1 MQRQGGWSQCGPVK
15 YWEKDFSWRNMS
27 NKIGWNSKR
36 LWCHMK
42 SLSDYILEGPD
53 CLCFTLSL
61 LICHIIL
68 QNNILCLFSQGQQEA
83 NKRLFIIYSAPGP
96 GDICP
101 STRHRHTHMHREIWI
116 AEQIPG
122 LWYFLTNSAISCCT
136 QESDPVCTN
145 SSASAW
151 YSTSQQFIASPPPGY
166 SSHPGPPALAP
177 SPNLWPDF
185 CGAFQNI
192 RDSLTHVGLSF
203 REAESPGS
211 PWSPSPWRF
220 LSLASSHPATSPC
233 PTPCASQTWVR
244 WE

>member
-1 MQRQGGWSQCGPVK
+1 MPH
-15 YWEKDFSWRNMS
+15 EN
-27 NKIGWNSKR
+27 
-36 LWCHMK
+36 LW
-42 SLSDYILEGPD
+42 DYILEGPD

-68 QNNILCLFSQGQQEA
+68 FRIIFSAYSPRVNRRPIRGSSSFTQPLVQEISIPP
-83 NKRLFIIYSAPGP
+83 L
-96 GDICP
+96 D
-101 STRHRHTHMHREIWI
+101 THTHTEIWI

-122 LWYFLTNSAISCCT
+122 LWYFLTNSAICCGT

-151 YSTSQQFIASPPPGY
+151 YSTSQQFIAPPPPGY

-177 SPNLWPDF
+177 SPNLWPVGHF
-185 CGAFQNI
+185 GIPGTAWFTW
-192 RDSLTHVGLSF
+192 DSASE
-203 REAESPGS
+203 RQSPGS
-211 PWSPSPWRF
+211 PQSPSPWWF

>member
-1 MQRQGGWSQCGPVK
+1 MWVVIHTSALKDMLQWKEK
-15 YWEKDFSWRNMS
+15 YEESYWRIFSWRNMS

-101 STRHRHTHMHREIWI
+101 STRHRHTHTQRNMNSW
-116 AEQIPG
+116 ADSWAMV
-122 LWYFLTNSAISCCT
+122 LSDKFSNFLL
-136 QESDPVCTN
+136 
-145 SSASAW
+145 
-151 YSTSQQFIASPPPGY
+151 
-166 SSHPGPPALAP
+166 HPGVRP
-177 SPNLWPDF
+177 SL
-185 CGAFQNI
+185 
-192 RDSLTHVGLSF
+192 HK
-203 REAESPGS
+203 
-211 PWSPSPWRF
+211 
-220 LSLASSHPATSPC
+220 
-233 PTPCASQTWVR
+233 
-244 WE
+244 

>member
-1 MQRQGGWSQCGPVK
+1 
-15 YWEKDFSWRNMS
+15 
-27 NKIGWNSKR
+27 
-36 LWCHMK
+36 MK
-42 SLSDYILEGPD
+42 SLWDYILEGPD

-68 QNNILCLFSQGQQEA
+68 FRIIFSA
-83 NKRLFIIYSAPGP
+83 YSPRVNKRPIRSSSSFTQPLVQEISIPP
-96 GDICP
+96 LDTHI
-101 STRHRHTHMHREIWI
+101 HTHTEIWI

-122 LWYFLTNSAISCCT
+122 LWYFLTNSAIFCCT

-145 SSASAW
+145 SSASDW
-151 YSTSQQFIASPPPGY
+151 YSTSQQFIAPPPPGY
-166 SSHPGPPALAP
+166 SSHPRPPALAP

-185 CGAFQNI
+185 CGAFRNT
-192 RDSLTHVGLSF
+192 RDSLIHLGLSF

-211 PWSPSPWRF
+211 PQSPSPWWF